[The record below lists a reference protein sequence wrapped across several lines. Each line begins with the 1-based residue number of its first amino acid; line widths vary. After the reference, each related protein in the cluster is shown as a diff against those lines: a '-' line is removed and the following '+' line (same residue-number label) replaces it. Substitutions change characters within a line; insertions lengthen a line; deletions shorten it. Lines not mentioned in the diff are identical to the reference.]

1 MPASHDR
8 IRIVNMS
15 FYGHHGVDPSER
27 ALGGRFSFD
36 VELALDLTPAGETDD
51 LSRTVDYGA
60 VYALIERIQS
70 RRKFMLLEA
79 LAHSTARAILAEFPV
94 EQVTVRVR
102 KHSVPLAGLID
113 YTEVEITRSRED
125 FDLTADTSEEPGDG

>member
-1 MPASHDR
+1 MARDR

-36 VELALDLTPAGETDD
+36 VELALDLVPAGESDVLTQ
-51 LSRTVDYGA
+51 TIDYAA
-60 VYALIERIQS
+60 VYQVTEELQRGSQ
-70 RRKFMLLEA
+70 FFLLEA
-79 LAHSTARAILAEFPV
+79 LAHHIALAILARFAVDE
-94 EQVTVRVR
+94 VTVRAR

-113 YTEVEITRSRED
+113 YTEVEITRSRE
-125 FDLTADTSEEPGDG
+125 

>member
-1 MPASHDR
+1 MPTDR

-36 VELALDLTPAGETDD
+36 VEMGLDLEVAGATDD
-51 LSRTVDYGA
+51 LASTVDYAA
-60 VYALIERIQS
+60 VYEVVERLQRGS
-70 RRKFMLLEA
+70 EFRLLEA
-79 LAHSTARAILAEFPV
+79 LAHKIATAILDEFPV
-94 EQVTVRVR
+94 AEVTIRAR

-113 YTEVEITRSRED
+113 YTEVEMTRARE
-125 FDLTADTSEEPGDG
+125 